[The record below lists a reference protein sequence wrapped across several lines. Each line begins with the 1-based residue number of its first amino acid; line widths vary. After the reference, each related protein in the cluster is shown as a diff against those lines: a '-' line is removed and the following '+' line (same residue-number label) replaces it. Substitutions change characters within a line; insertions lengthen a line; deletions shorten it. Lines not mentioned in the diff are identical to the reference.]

1 MGTLGVVLLCVL
13 LSLQTSV
20 RKRYKRNCIELIL
33 CIELF
38 HERITSS
45 PGSAEQ
51 LLEEHIIGIL
61 VEVQQND
68 VNLEMISE
76 ILDCHIIGNY
86 LERQEHLILKIEF
99 FSRNVKICLDLELF
113 GVGCSIVLLYLYIFM

>member
-1 MGTLGVVLLCVL
+1 METLGVVLLCVL

-51 LLEEHIIGIL
+51 LLEEHIIGIR

-76 ILDCHIIGNY
+76 ILDCHIIGN
-86 LERQEHLILKIEF
+86 
-99 FSRNVKICLDLELF
+99 
-113 GVGCSIVLLYLYIFM
+113 